1 MVALGA
7 FEVASRLSYFI
18 WGSLPDDDLLDAATK
33 GELSTDAQIEA
44 QARRLLADPKAHR
57 SIAAFFS
64 EFLELKVLPSRAK
77 DPTIYT
83 SWSDGLANSMV
94 TETTTFGDS
103 VVFDANGSLA
113 TLLGADFSYVD
124 GAVGGLYGMSAS
136 KATTFEKA
144 QLDPS
149 KRLGLLTQPSF
160 LTNFGAATGSHPV
173 RRGKAVYE
181 KLLCGELPAPPP
193 NVPAPKPASSGGRHA
208 SASASTIRTIAPKDA
223 TR

>member
-1 MVALGA
+1 M
-7 FEVASRLSYFI
+7 
-18 WGSLPDDDLLDAATK
+18 
-33 GELSTDAQIEA
+33 
-44 QARRLLADPKAHR
+44 
-57 SIAAFFS
+57 
-64 EFLELKVLPSRAK
+64 LPSRAK

-124 GAVGGLYGMSAS
+124 GAVGNLYGMSAS

-160 LTNFGAATGSHPV
+160 LTNFGGSDGIAPGTPGQSGVRKALMRRAPGAAAQRSGAQA
-173 RRGKAVYE
+173 RLR
-181 KLLCGELPAPPP
+181 
-193 NVPAPKPASSGGRHA
+193 GGRHA

-223 TR
+223 TC